1 MLNFLIRIRGEDKQ
15 IVSLYPLIYTILKQN
30 QQNRINIIVDEEY
43 NQNQL
48 FLPKGVRTYNIP
60 KSKVDGVFG
69 VHHFAANLHEVFNV
83 DYFIDYICD
92 FHSAFI
98 GLAFK
103 AKKRIG
109 LAGGPKSYFY
119 THTIPTFGGLFDD
132 EKLLSVKKLIPE
144 IENANPFEFRIET
157 VREFNLCFIDLS
169 DFQQEIYLKRLEVLL
184 EIIDLPI
191 FYYIPP
197 ELEEVFVE
205 DESEIL
211 KNIKS
216 KGQVFTD
223 PIELLADKIINF
235 EMVITNNYLF
245 SIFCHLY
252 NRRVLFICDQ
262 TFVIPNCRFI
272 DLQTLILQ
280 YSDADL
286 FKYGIGELKDVRVPS
301 EIFDY
306 LLNFYNL
313 RIEPS

>member
-1 MLNFLIRIRGEDKQ
+1 MLNFLIRIKGEDKQ
-15 IVSLYPLIYTILKQN
+15 IVSLYPLIYTILKQDN
-30 QQNRINIIVDEEY
+30 QNKINIIVDEDFV
-43 NQNQL
+43 QNQL

-83 DYFIDYICD
+83 DYFIDFICD

-119 THTIPTFGGLFDD
+119 THTLNSFSGLFDD

-144 IENANPFEFRIET
+144 IEACNTFEFKIDT

-169 DFQQEIYLKRLEVLL
+169 CFQDEQYLKRLEILL
-184 EIIDLPI
+184 EIIDLPV

-197 ELEEVFVE
+197 DLEEVFVE
-205 DESEIL
+205 DESELL
-211 KNIKS
+211 KTIKS

-223 PIELLADKIINF
+223 PIESLADKIVNF

-252 NRRVLFICDQ
+252 NRRVLFVCDH

-280 YSDADL
+280 YSGEDL
-286 FKYGIGELKDVRVPS
+286 YKYGIGELKDVRVPS

-306 LLNFYNL
+306 LLNYYDL

>member
-1 MLNFLIRIRGEDKQ
+1 MLNFLIRIKGEDKQ

-43 NQNQL
+43 IQNQL

-119 THTIPTFGGLFDD
+119 THTIPSFGGLFDD
-132 EKLLSVKKLIPE
+132 EKLISVRKLIPE
-144 IENANPFEFRIET
+144 IENAKPFEFKIET

-169 DFQQEIYLKRLEVLL
+169 DFQQELYLKRLEVLL
-184 EIIDLPI
+184 EIIELPI

-197 ELEEVFVE
+197 ELEEVFVS
-205 DESEIL
+205 DESEVL
-211 KNIKS
+211 KNIKA

-223 PIELLADKIINF
+223 PIESLADKIINF
-235 EMVITNNYLF
+235 EIVITNNYLF

-272 DLQTLILQ
+272 DLQTLVLQ
-280 YSDADL
+280 YSGADL
-286 FKYGIGELKDVRVPS
+286 FKYGIGELKDMRIPS

-306 LLNFYNL
+306 LLNFYSL